1 MVALLGLVA
10 CASRPPAAVLAP
22 KAGPAIVV
30 PPVTDEETAALAA
43 KDWLATLD
51 RADFAASWAAASPLM
66 RSRSE
71 QGGFVKAVAAA
82 RTDAGAF
89 VERKVA
95 AAAVKKDPPEAPP
108 GTYARVTFDARFAA
122 VPAALETVT
131 LHEDDD
137 GRWRMVGYRVDPAPC
152 TGPATPPPTALPAPP
167 ASLGLDPFYAKY
179 LDGDGIPIVS
189 SARVRDE
196 ALFGARTILRRM
208 LHERPDIRARL
219 AAEQQRVV
227 VMAPDEQTLD
237 VPEQKELADVP
248 TDTKGVDWNARA
260 RGLGGTLAIP
270 VTSVGEENLL
280 GEACDR
286 YRGSNVL
293 VHELAHAI
301 QTVGLV
307 RDDAF
312 QKALADAFARAK
324 AEGRIQ
330 APYPASSVE
339 EYWAVG
345 AQSWFDANVAKERR
359 SRADVKRLDPALA
372 SLLGQVFEDDGWRYS
387 PATPDDGGPIA
398 TSGGRGTM
406 TVPKACRAPM
416 VSVNGG
422 RFAFGA
428 ADDVHSFCMDPTEVT
443 VDAYAA
449 CVKAGM
455 CTPAGTTAKVPG
467 LAEAQVRALD
477 GGCNAGHAD
486 RGNHPVNCV
495 DWPQAAAYCKAQ
507 GKRLPTEQEWE
518 WAARSEA
525 DARPFPWGT
534 SPPAG
539 HACWSG
545 EAMRA
550 STCEVGAFPA
560 GDSTQGIHDL
570 AGNVWEWT
578 SDPAPNGA
586 YVQKGGGF
594 ATVRP
599 TELRATLRD
608 SASPGYRAPLAGFR
622 CVK

>member
-1 MVALLGLVA
+1 MPSRVIRAAPSVMAAVLGLVA
-10 CASRPPAAVLAP
+10 CASRPPAAVPTQKAAP
-22 KAGPAIVV
+22 PIVV
-30 PPVTDEETAALAA
+30 PPVTDEETAVVAA
-43 KDWLATLD
+43 KDWLATVD
-51 RADFAASWAAASPLM
+51 RADFAGSWAAASPLM

-95 AAAVKKDPPEAPP
+95 GAAVKKDPPEAPP

-131 LHEDDD
+131 LHQDDD
-137 GRWRMVGYRVDPAPC
+137 GHWRMVGYRVDPAPC

-196 ALFGARTILRRM
+196 ALVAARTIVRRM
-208 LHERPDIRARL
+208 LHKRPDIRARL
-219 AAEQQRVV
+219 VAEQERVV

-260 RGLGGTLAIP
+260 RGLGGSLAIP
-270 VTSVGEENLL
+270 VTSAGEENLL

-301 QTVGLV
+301 QTIGLV

-312 QKALADAFARAK
+312 QKALADAFAKAK

-359 SRADVKRLDPALA
+359 SRGDVKRLDPALA

-398 TSGGRGTM
+398 SAGDRGTT
-406 TVPKACRAPM
+406 TVPKVCRAPM
-416 VSVNGG
+416 VSVHGG
-422 RFAFGA
+422 SFAFGA
-428 ADDVHSFCMDPTEVT
+428 ADTVHSFCMDPTEVT
-443 VDAYAA
+443 VGAYAA
-449 CVKAGM
+449 CVKAGR
-455 CTPAGTTAKVPG
+455 CTPPGKTAKVPG
-467 LAEAQVRALD
+467 L
-477 GGCNAGHAD
+477 
-486 RGNHPVNCV
+486 
-495 DWPQAAAYCKAQ
+495 
-507 GKRLPTEQEWE
+507 
-518 WAARSEA
+518 
-525 DARPFPWGT
+525 
-534 SPPAG
+534 
-539 HACWSG
+539 
-545 EAMRA
+545 
-550 STCEVGAFPA
+550 
-560 GDSTQGIHDL
+560 
-570 AGNVWEWT
+570 
-578 SDPAPNGA
+578 
-586 YVQKGGGF
+586 
-594 ATVRP
+594 
-599 TELRATLRD
+599 
-608 SASPGYRAPLAGFR
+608 
-622 CVK
+622 